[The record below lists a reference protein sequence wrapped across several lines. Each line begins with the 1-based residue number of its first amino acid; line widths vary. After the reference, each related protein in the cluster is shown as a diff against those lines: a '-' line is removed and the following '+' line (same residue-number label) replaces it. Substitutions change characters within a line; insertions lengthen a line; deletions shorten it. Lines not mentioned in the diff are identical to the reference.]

1 MMMDNKIEQDII
13 DFNMVFS
20 SIHHCLFCT
29 LFNVVYELVC
39 IYFVPE
45 NPKCL
50 Q

>member
-29 LFNVVYELVC
+29 LFNVVYILYRKIQNVC
-39 IYFVPE
+39 NE
-45 NPKCL
+45 H
-50 Q
+50 